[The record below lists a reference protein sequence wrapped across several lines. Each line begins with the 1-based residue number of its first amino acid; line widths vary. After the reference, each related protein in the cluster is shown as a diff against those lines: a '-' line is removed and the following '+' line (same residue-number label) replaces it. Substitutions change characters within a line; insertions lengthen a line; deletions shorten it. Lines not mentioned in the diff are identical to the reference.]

1 MVRWSMCLALN
12 QIQQKR
18 LGLVDLG
25 IKRVSLVS
33 CGHAEFTNKH
43 WMARS
48 RTGFRALAFETH
60 KVLPLLPSYKNKSLH
75 LLESLNQ
82 QLERSPSLN
91 SLQGRVPLQRGASL
105 LSPSIW
111 RSIFRGRRLITNRKF
126 FCWMLLIRITF
137 VLSLPMISTISLAS
151 PTEASQNKSGF

>member
-1 MVRWSMCLALN
+1 MCLALN

-60 KVLPLLPSYKNKSLH
+60 KVLPLPPSYKNKSLH

-82 QLERSPSLN
+82 HWRGHLASIPSREEFLFKEEHHFCLPAFDEVF
-91 SLQGRVPLQRGASL
+91 SGAGGSL
-105 LSPSIW
+105 LTGSS
-111 RSIFRGRRLITNRKF
+111 
-126 FCWMLLIRITF
+126 F
-137 VLSLPMISTISLAS
+137 VGCFSS
-151 PTEASQNKSGF
+151 E